1 RPTRLLQGRPDL
13 LRVRTVREHR
23 VRSPA
28 WMVAY
33 AAVLVLLGAGYA
45 TVVYVGP
52 RAALFFT
59 VPAFVA
65 ALVSVYLTL
74 RR

>member
-1 RPTRLLQGRPDL
+1 M
-13 LRVRTVREHR
+13 
-23 VRSPA
+23 RSPV
-28 WMVAY
+28 WMLAY

-52 RAALFFT
+52 RAALLFT
-59 VPAFVA
+59 VPALVA
-65 ALVSVYLTL
+65 VLVSVYLTL

>member
-1 RPTRLLQGRPDL
+1 M
-13 LRVRTVREHR
+13 
-23 VRSPA
+23 RSPA
-28 WMVAY
+28 WMLAY

-45 TVVYVGP
+45 TVVYAGP
-52 RAALFFT
+52 RAALLFT
-59 VPAFVA
+59 IPALVA